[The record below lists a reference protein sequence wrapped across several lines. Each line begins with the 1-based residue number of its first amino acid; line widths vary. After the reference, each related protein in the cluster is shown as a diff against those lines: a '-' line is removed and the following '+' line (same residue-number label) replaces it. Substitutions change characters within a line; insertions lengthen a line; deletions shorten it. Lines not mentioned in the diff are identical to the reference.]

1 MTLDLSK
8 LSPMSRFRV
17 LEAMNTVVCRELSTI
32 QDDLVNW
39 QKDGSINTTAGKE
52 MVAWKDALV
61 DLRVAVVA
69 MGKE

>member
-8 LSPMSRFRV
+8 LAPMTRRKV
-17 LEAMNTVVCRELSTI
+17 LEAINRVVCNELISI
-32 QDDLVNW
+32 QDDLVSWKN
-39 QKDGSINTTAGKE
+39 DGALDTKPGKE